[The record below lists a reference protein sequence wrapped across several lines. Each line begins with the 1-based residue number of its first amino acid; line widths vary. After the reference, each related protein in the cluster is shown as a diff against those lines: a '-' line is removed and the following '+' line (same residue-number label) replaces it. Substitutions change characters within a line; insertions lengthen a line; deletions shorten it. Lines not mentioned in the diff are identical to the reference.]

1 MKIQQGNNTGKIYRF
16 LPKSENHIDDKTYQ
30 NNIQYRP
37 IYKPEKEKENKNN
50 NNNKHFQNQPEDK
63 NHIIKYIFSIQQ

>member
-37 IYKPEKEKENKNN
+37 IYI
-50 NNNKHFQNQPEDK
+50 NQK
-63 NHIIKYIFSIQQ
+63 KKKKTKIIIIINISKTNQKIKII